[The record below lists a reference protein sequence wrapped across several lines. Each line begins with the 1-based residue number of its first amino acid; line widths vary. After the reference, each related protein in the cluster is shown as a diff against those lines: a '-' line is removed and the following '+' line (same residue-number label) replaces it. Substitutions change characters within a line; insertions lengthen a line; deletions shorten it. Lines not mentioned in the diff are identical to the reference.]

1 MTHLRLLLFGALTL
15 LALLAPPRPAQACPS

>member
-1 MTHLRLLLFGALTL
+1 MTRWRRFLFGMLTL